1 MAKPS
6 RQPGQYKLAWDGKD
20 EQGKAVNA
28 GKYLIHI
35 ETSREHGDHSYQTI
49 ELDVAPK
56 AATQTLPAQA
66 EIGIVK
72 LNFQRGA

>member
-1 MAKPS
+1 M
-6 RQPGQYKLAWDGKD
+6 
-20 EQGKAVNA
+20 NA
-28 GKYLIHI
+28 GKILIHI

-49 ELDVAPK
+49 ELMFTK

>member
-1 MAKPS
+1 
-6 RQPGQYKLAWDGKD
+6 LAWDGKD

-49 ELDVAPK
+49 DWMLHQKPPPK
-56 AATQTLPAQA
+56 RFLHRQ
-66 EIGIVK
+66 K
-72 LNFQRGA
+72 LVLLN